1 MNVTTAVVTFMFII
15 ILLILERTARSNQK
29 YSETSKRFNNISP
42 ITYALTKSES
52 EKVPW
57 VLMIQGDRL
66 RLYNTKN
73 IGVSKKGSSECF
85 IECELSL
92 VSTVDL
98 GLIWFLF
105 SSEAISDE
113 GFIYEILEN
122 SKRFASDIATKLRER
137 IYEKVIPILAMS
149 ISKARKLLNPSR
161 EELALTYEMAVTV
174 LF

>member
-1 MNVTTAVVTFMFII
+1 M
-15 ILLILERTARSNQK
+15 K
-29 YSETSKRFNNISP
+29 YSHVSNKIFNNISH

-85 IECELSL
+85 VECQLSL
-92 VSTVDL
+92 VSTIDL

-105 SSEAISDE
+105 SSEALHE
-113 GFIYEILEN
+113 GGYIYEIIEN
-122 SKRFASDIATKLRER
+122 SKRFASDI
-137 IYEKVIPILAMS
+137 
-149 ISKARKLLNPSR
+149 LLN
-161 EELALTYEMAVTV
+161 
-174 LF
+174 